1 MVHDCECS
9 IVWPFIQQMLIQGA
23 PATCPTWQRTGERAL
38 PGGPASQAGGR
49 EVQTINN
56 GTLLGGQWLG
66 QRKEGRQAIRPS
78 CGVTGGGG
86 AGTRA
91 AGARK
96 VRETFERRPVLP
108 GAPWRS
114 GVRVP
119 GRQRT
124 SAEALGGDR
133 LCAPEGE
140 KGQCSRGAHRRAARA
155 VRAASPA
162 CQVGATGALGRGA
175 TESVSFPKRPR
186 SCHMGFQVL
195 CGPTGKHGG
204 GSGARSEDSVCGG
217 RRVPFTEVQTEELGD
232 GVTGESGPAD
242 ARRLQTVPRVG
253 AGLAR
258 GPALTSP

>member
-1 MVHDCECS
+1 MISEAEILSSDLNAFSVSFSRKVRLIPGHFTHMVHDCECS
-9 IVWPFIQQMLIQGA
+9 IVWPFIQQTLIQGA
-23 PATCPTWQRTGERAL
+23 PATCLTWQRTGERAL
-38 PGGPASQAGGR
+38 PGGPASRAGGR

-56 GTLLGGQWLG
+56 GTLSGGQWLG
-66 QRKEGRQAIRPS
+66 QRKEGRQAVRPS

-140 KGQCSRGAHRRAARA
+140 KGQCSRGGQHGPSVRRLLRARWVPRGLWAGVRRNLCLFPNDPVAATWGSRSCA
-155 VRAASPA
+155 VPPESTAVEA
-162 CQVGATGALGRGA
+162 GRGVR
-175 TESVSFPKRPR
+175 TVSAGGDRCRLLRCRQR
-186 SCHMGFQVL
+186 SWAMG
-195 CGPTGKHGG
+195 
-204 GSGARSEDSVCGG
+204 
-217 RRVPFTEVQTEELGD
+217 
-232 GVTGESGPAD
+232 
-242 ARRLQTVPRVG
+242 
-253 AGLAR
+253 
-258 GPALTSP
+258 